1 MKNTCVCEHEVT
13 PSMVRQGAVLTRGG
27 RYVCRTCPEA
37 SRSPGLDT
45 VDAETD
51 SGIRVA
57 QYASFGR
64 RVLAHVIDSLI
75 LNVFVILSGSVF
87 GLGAGMLGIVEP
99 SLTSIVGGTLGA
111 IIPLGYCVWFWTKK
125 GATPGKLML
134 GIRVMANGNQPLTT
148 GQSIVRYIG
157 YIPSALVL
165 GLGYL
170 WMLWDDESRCWHD
183 RMAGTYVIRV

>member
-1 MKNTCVCEHEVT
+1 MI
-13 PSMVRQGAVLTRGG
+13 RQGAVLTRGG
-27 RYVCRTCPEA
+27 RYVCRTCSEA
-37 SRSPGLDT
+37 SRSTRSLRT
-45 VDAETD
+45 VDAETGG
-51 SGIRVA
+51 GIRVA
-57 QYASFGR
+57 EYASFGR
-64 RVLAHVIDSLI
+64 RVLAHVIDSFI
-75 LNVFVILSGSVF
+75 LNVVVMTSGFLF
-87 GLGAGMLGIVEP
+87 GFGAGMLGLVEP
-99 SLTSIVGGTLGA
+99 TAVSIVGGTLGA
-111 IIPLGYCVWFWTKK
+111 VIPLGYCVWFWTKK

-134 GIRVMANGNQPLTT
+134 GIRVMAHGNQPLTT